1 MRALHQLCR
10 HTCPWPCP
18 AAGECPAWCIQRE
31 QQPGKLHQHRTS
43 RAMSVLFLLTCQ
55 FLNQTSVLQGAELF
69 PAPVLTFC
77 RESVGIHP
85 CSFAAVKSCSLF
97 PRKRLP
103 EMVLELA
110 EWHSP
115 RETCRRAYLC
125 SRRFW
130 KGPEEAPAKWFLKSQ
145 LQVVPP
151 ALKQHL
157 CHKEETKS
165 SCGDNCDQCWGLEP
179 FKTWLTFNKLSQG
192 RV

>member
-1 MRALHQLCR
+1 MPSLVRSEGAATWEAAPAQDL
-10 HTCPWPCP
+10 PEPCQSCFYWH
-18 AAGECPAWCIQRE
+18 ANSWIRQVYCRE
-31 QQPGKLHQHRTS
+31 QSCFQLQCWLS
-43 RAMSVLFLLTCQ
+43 AVRAW
-55 FLNQTSVLQGAELF
+55 AY
-69 PAPVLTFC
+69 
-77 RESVGIHP
+77 IP